1 MQKDYTNTNTKVV
14 RFIVRSI
21 FEQNAVQYSAHSYT
35 NKCANPN
42 LRNLCFLTKN
52 LTSEALSQIQAA
64 LPNVTKVHATKPK
77 FAYAHPDARYL
88 RIVHCTF

>member
-1 MQKDYTNTNTKVV
+1 MQKNTTNTNTKVV

-52 LTSEALSQIQAA
+52 LSDSVVQQIQAA

-77 FAYAHPDARYL
+77 FYNVHPDARYL